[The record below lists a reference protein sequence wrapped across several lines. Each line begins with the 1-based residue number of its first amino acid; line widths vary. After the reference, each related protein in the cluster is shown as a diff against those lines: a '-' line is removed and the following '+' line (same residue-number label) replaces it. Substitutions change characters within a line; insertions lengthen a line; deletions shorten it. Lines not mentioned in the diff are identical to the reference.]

1 MKNREI
7 KSKYLI
13 IACIAAAV
21 VVFAFAFIMDNVFN
35 GLFFEWFASR
45 FMDTSYPLGVDTNAL
60 KVLII
65 CCVVIIVLIGV
76 LTAYFVSRWMDRKNK
91 AELAEVFSEYMKSG
105 TDENIQLPENY
116 ERLAEEIIAF
126 KSEMDRKTWL
136 VKEET
141 SRKNDLITYLAHD
154 LKTPMTSI
162 IGYLSILSE
171 AADMPED
178 QREKYTDIALK
189 KSYRLDDL
197 INEFFDITRY
207 NLSSIELDKRDTDI
221 SYMIVQIADE
231 FYPMLKNGQ
240 RIEIEEAEKIKA
252 VVDPD
257 KIARVF
263 NNIIKNAVLY
273 GYENSIIK
281 VDMAYEDDNLK
292 VEISNHGD
300 TIPEEKLRRIFEKF
314 YRLDESRSSTAG
326 AGLGLAIAKEIVTAH
341 GGQISAESSD
351 GITKFTVILP
361 KA

>member
-7 KSKYLI
+7 KLRHLFLALVIVLISVFILSLIADYLLNGIFLSWIADSI
-13 IACIAAAV
+13 IDA
-21 VVFAFAFIMDNVFN
+21 
-35 GLFFEWFASR
+35 
-45 FMDTSYPLGVDTNAL
+45 SYPLSINTNAL
-60 KVLII
+60 KHLAVTGICVIVACGAAAAFII
-65 CCVVIIVLIGV
+65 TKRLDQKN
-76 LTAYFVSRWMDRKNK
+76 ADEFRKAITEYIKSDNDEIPEMPERYEAVAK
-91 AELAEVFSEYMKSG
+91 EIYELKDEV
-105 TDENIQLPENY
+105 N
-116 ERLAEEIIAF
+116 
-126 KSEMDRKTWL
+126 RKTWL

-178 QREKYTDIALK
+178 QREKYIDIALK

-273 GYENSIIK
+273 GYEDSIIK
-281 VDMAYEDDNLK
+281 IDMAYEDENIK

>member
-1 MKNREI
+1 
-7 KSKYLI
+7 
-13 IACIAAAV
+13 
-21 VVFAFAFIMDNVFN
+21 
-35 GLFFEWFASR
+35 
-45 FMDTSYPLGVDTNAL
+45 
-60 KVLII
+60 
-65 CCVVIIVLIGV
+65 
-76 LTAYFVSRWMDRKNK
+76 
-91 AELAEVFSEYMKSG
+91 
-105 TDENIQLPENY
+105 
-116 ERLAEEIIAF
+116 
-126 KSEMDRKTWL
+126 
-136 VKEET
+136 
-141 SRKNDLITYLAHD
+141 
-154 LKTPMTSI
+154 MTSI

-178 QREKYTDIALK
+178 QRKKYIDIALK

-207 NLSSIELDKRDTDI
+207 NLSTIELDKRDTDI

-273 GYENSIIK
+273 GYEDRIIK
-281 VDMAYEDDNLK
+281 IDMAYEDENIK